1 MSEYGAQIAALERR
15 AERDRAALEQ
25 SSPDSASSANCSSAE
40 AVPAGV
46 SAPDTVQAGAEAEPD
61 DDSGLEYLRNGV
73 GPAVWVY
80 VEGRSGGDLT
90 RFSPAEMAALER
102 AINLWFECYAA
113 CHGVDL
119 EAEFT
124 VREVAELLL
133 KTHNIHDVGALLTGV
148 PDRSS
153 E

>member
-1 MSEYGAQIAALERR
+1 MSEYGPQIAALERR
-15 AERDRAALEQ
+15 AEREREALE
-25 SSPDSASSANCSSAE
+25 ASSSDCASVANCGSGETA
-40 AVPAGV
+40 PAGV
-46 SAPDTVQAGAEAEPD
+46 SVPESVQPDEEDESGKAC
-61 DDSGLEYLRNGV
+61 GLEYLRHGV

-80 VEGRSGGDLT
+80 VEGRSGGDLS
-90 RFSPAEMAALER
+90 RFSAAEMAALER
-102 AINLWFECYAA
+102 AMNLWFECYAA

>member
-1 MSEYGAQIAALERR
+1 MSEYGPQIAALERR
-15 AERDRAALEQ
+15 AERDREALEQ
-25 SSPDSASSANCSSAE
+25 SSHDCPSGE
-40 AVPAGV
+40 AVPTGV
-46 SAPDTVQAGAEAEPD
+46 SVPEGVQTDEED
-61 DDSGLEYLRNGV
+61 ESDNDCGLEYLRHGV

-80 VEGRSGGDLT
+80 VEGRSGGDLS
-90 RFSPAEMAALER
+90 RFSAAEMAALER
-102 AINLWFECYAA
+102 AMNLWFECYAA

-133 KTHNIHDVGALLTGV
+133 KTHNIHDVGALLTCV